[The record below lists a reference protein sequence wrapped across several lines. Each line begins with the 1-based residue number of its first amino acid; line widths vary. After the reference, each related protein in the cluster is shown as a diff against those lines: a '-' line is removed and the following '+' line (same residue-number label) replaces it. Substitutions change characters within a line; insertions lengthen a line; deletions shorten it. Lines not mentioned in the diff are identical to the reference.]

1 MNTAE
6 MGEVSHVSED
16 QLVVK
21 VSLIEK
27 VPMFFR
33 PVFLKKNESM
43 IGKVEEIF
51 GPVNEHVEDIVSEV
65 KLLSQAAFYFSVP

>member
-1 MNTAE
+1 MRSFHLE
-6 MGEVSHVSED
+6 LGEVSHVSED

-21 VSLIEK
+21 VGVIER

-33 PVFLKKNESM
+33 PVFLKKNEKM

-51 GPVNEHVEDIVSEV
+51 GPINEHVRDMR
-65 KLLSQAAFYFSVP
+65 L

>member
-51 GPVNEHVEDIVSEV
+51 GPVNEHVGAARFTHLDV
-65 KLLSQAAFYFSVP
+65 LSQAN